1 MHVKGQYYPYF
12 RFRNFWMNFK
22 LTCKVMYK
30 RLLASMD
37 DPHILKNNAFNN
49 PNKMNILYEIPIY
62 QRGCNSINTYLE
74 DSLMF
79 LLCPII
85 TINMIISFYHEFDK
99 VQITHIVHK
108 YLFKF
113 TETIYIVIRRNVSH
127 VIEIL

>member
-12 RFRNFWMNFK
+12 RFRNFGMNFK

-49 PNKMNILYEIPIY
+49 PNKMNILYEIPIR

-79 LLCPII
+79 MLCPRI
-85 TINMIISFYHEFDK
+85 TINIIISFYHEFDK
-99 VQITHIVHK
+99 VQITHIIHK
-108 YLFKF
+108 YFFKF